1 MDSSQALDALSAL
14 AHPGRLAIFRLLV
27 RSGEAGLPAGE
38 IAERLGQVQ
47 NTASTNLAI
56 LSRAGLIAGERHGR
70 SIRYAA
76 DFAQAGALIGF
87 LLEDCCGGRPE
98 ICLTATR
105 DLSCV
110 APAESEPA
118 E

>member
-1 MDSSQALDALSAL
+1 MDSNKALDALSAL

-27 RSGEAGLPAGE
+27 AAGEAGLPAGE
-38 IAERLGQVQ
+38 IAVRLGQVQ

-56 LSRAGLIAGERHGR
+56 LARAGLIAGRRHGR

-76 DFAQAGALIGF
+76 DFARAGALIGF

-98 ICLTATR
+98 ICLAATR
-105 DLSCV
+105 KLSCV
-110 APAESEPA
+110 SPADRETA
-118 E
+118 A